1 MATKKQTN
9 ANHKPKAI
17 EVDDDK
23 RNEHRV
29 TMSLGKVEL
38 PKNPAGITLT
48 VATDEKGAVGKLTVS
63 KGGLVWQVG
72 NNAPVQLSWNH
83 FARLAVTAKESRVEQ
98 SKKILKTKRN
108 PAKVKAKGA

>member
-9 ANHKPKAI
+9 ANHKPKAVA
-17 EVDDDK
+17 EVDN

-48 VATDEKGAVGKLTVS
+48 VATDEGGAVGNLTVS
-63 KGGLVWQVG
+63 KGGLVWKVG
-72 NNAPVQLSWNH
+72 NKASIQLSWSR
-83 FARLAVTAKESRVEQ
+83 FSRLAATAKENRDEQ
-98 SKKILKTKRN
+98 SKKILTTKSK
-108 PAKVKAKGA
+108 AAKAKAKKA